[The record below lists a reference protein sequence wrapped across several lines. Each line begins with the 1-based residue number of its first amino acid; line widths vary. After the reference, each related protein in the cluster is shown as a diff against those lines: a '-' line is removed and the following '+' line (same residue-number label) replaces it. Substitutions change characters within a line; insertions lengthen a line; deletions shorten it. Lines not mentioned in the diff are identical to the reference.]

1 MTHPLVQQLRFA
13 RSEFVR
19 SLIGITDE
27 EARRRIEPM
36 NSISWMIGHLT
47 TQETFYW
54 NRMGQGKK
62 VHADLWRLVGSG
74 QPASTPPLADMWTAW
89 HEVTTAADPYL
100 DTLTTEMLAQHW
112 QRGDERWNESI
123 GTCLLRNI
131 YHYWFHNGEAQGV
144 RQMLGHTD
152 LPQFVGKMA
161 DNPYVP
167 E

>member
-1 MTHPLVQQLRFA
+1 MTHPLVEQLRFA

-19 SLIGITDE
+19 SLAGVTDE
-27 EARRRIEPM
+27 DAQRRIEPM

-54 NRMGQGKK
+54 NRMGQGTK
-62 VHADLWRLVGSG
+62 VHADLWQLVGSG
-74 QPASTPPLADMWTAW
+74 QPASTPPLEEMWTAW
-89 HEVTTAADPYL
+89 RDVTAAADPYL
-100 DTLTTEMLAQHW
+100 DTLTTEMLTQHW
-112 QRGDERWNESI
+112 QRGDQSWNESI

-144 RQMLGHTD
+144 RQVLGHTD
-152 LPQFVGKMA
+152 LPQFVGNMA
-161 DNPYVP
+161 HNPYVP